1 MITNKNSNYLKMII
15 TISLPVIIQG
25 LVFQLQTIV
34 DKAFLGK
41 IDKNYLAAVGVA
53 QLPFFSSVDAL
64 IAICT
69 GLTIIVAKKYGAG
82 KPKDIH
88 ESVNASIAFNTLL
101 SFALFF
107 IMFNFSDEIF
117 LLMNVDPILLPY
129 CNDYVR
135 ILSYLIL
142 LLGID
147 MSLQS
152 ALQGMGKTKPIMYIG
167 FFKVGLNI
175 LLAWI
180 LIYGKFGFP
189 AMHVRGAALA
199 TMISNVAGT
208 ILLTIYFMISKEL
221 SANIKFLE
229 IIRLRWSLYREVIRL
244 GLPTGTEY
252 ILWNVSNLIL
262 VSMLNKQGPD
272 VVSVYTV
279 TCAIELFVY
288 MIFNGIAKA
297 TLTLVGNSIGAGNEK
312 ASKSIMTI
320 SIRYAMSLVLL
331 FCIIFVVIPKP
342 ILSIFTNDKALIDTS
357 VLYLIFKGITMFP
370 KSLNVVVGHGI
381 RARGDVKWML
391 YTQVIG
397 SVFVVAFSYS
407 LIYVFNVGVVAI
419 YLTLFLDEF
428 LRATLNTIRF
438 YHKNAFRSLPFLR
451 GKGTVEVQPGESAPA
466 GRT

>member
-1 MITNKNSNYLKMII
+1 MITNKKSNYLKMIMR
-15 TISLPVIIQG
+15 ISLPVIIQG

-69 GLTIIVAKKYGAG
+69 GLTIIVAKKFGAG

-88 ESVNASIAFNTLL
+88 ESVNASIAFNTLI
-101 SFALFF
+101 SFTLFF
-107 IMFNFSDEIF
+107 IMYNFSDEIF

-142 LLGID
+142 FLGID

-180 LIYGKFGFP
+180 LIYGKLGFP

-208 ILLTIYFMISKEL
+208 ILLTIYFIISKEL
-221 SANIKFLE
+221 TANIKLLE
-229 IIRLRWSLYREVIRL
+229 ILRLRWSLYREVIRL

-262 VSMLNKQGPD
+262 VSMLNKLGPD

-279 TCAIELFVY
+279 TCTIEIFVY
-288 MIFNGIAKA
+288 MIFNGVAKA
-297 TLTLVGNSIGAGNEK
+297 TLTLVGNSIGAGEEK
-312 ASKSIMTI
+312 AANSIMTS

-331 FCIIFVVIPKP
+331 FSIIFIVIPKP
-342 ILSIFTNDKALIDTS
+342 ILSIFTNDKDLINTS
-357 VLYLIFKGITMFP
+357 VMFLIFKGITLFP

-397 SVFVVAFSYS
+397 SVFVVAFSYT
-407 LIYVFNVGVVAI
+407 LINVFNLGVVTI

-438 YHKNAFRSLPFLR
+438 YHKSAFRSLPFLG
-451 GKGTVEVQPGESAPA
+451 GKGTVEVQPGD
-466 GRT
+466 